1 MNRRQPYVFG
11 FADTAL
17 AEAGGVPLD
26 ALHRD
31 AEAIAHCYAR
41 IAPLAKR
48 LKVTPPPPR
57 LAGFAYCHVSTLGAE
72 IIHAEGSEPNVV
84 PLLKRP
90 EDIDTLE
97 EPDDYL
103 ARGVTPMRLAVLE
116 RLRMLYPNA
125 ARSIGHLYEGPVT
138 TAALL
143 MGPGFFRLPYEDPAR
158 AHRLLLFCV
167 RSAVNYARAIRTVLG
182 EAIAPG
188 PVSIPDDFA
197 GIFAP
202 DTFAAFV
209 TPYWDRMYEALC
221 ATKRYLHSEL
231 LRPVHLPFLAALDI
245 AEFDPSADQYVTPE
259 LLRAQCPVPF
269 TGRIQSWHIADNS
282 PEELQALYRRIAACQ
297 PTRIS
302 FYMTFLHEE
311 DKIAAILDTARELAG
326 EE

>member
-1 MNRRQPYVFG
+1 MDRRQPYVFG

-26 ALHRD
+26 ALHYDVD
-31 AEAIAHCYAR
+31 AICHCYEQ
-41 IAPLAKR
+41 IAAPAQR
-48 LKVTPPPPR
+48 LKVAPPAPR

-72 IIHAEGSEPNVV
+72 ILFAEGSEPNVV

-90 EDIDTLE
+90 EDVDTLR
-97 EPDDYL
+97 EPADYL
-103 ARGVTPMRLAVLE
+103 ARGLAPARLAALE
-116 RLRMLYPNA
+116 RLRMRHPGA
-125 ARSIGHLYEGPVT
+125 VRSIGHLYEGPVT

-143 MGPGFFRLPYEDPAR
+143 MGPDFFRLPYEDPAR

-167 RSAVNYARAIRTVLG
+167 RSAVNYARAVRNVLG
-182 EAIAPG
+182 EKIAPG

-197 GIFAP
+197 GIFDP

-221 ATKRYLHSEL
+221 AAKRYLHSEL
-231 LRPVHLPFLAALDI
+231 LRPVHLPFLAALNI

-269 TGRIQSWHIADNS
+269 TGRIQSWHIGDNS

>member
-1 MNRRQPYVFG
+1 MDRRQPYVFG

-31 AEAIAHCYAR
+31 VEAICRCYEQ
-41 IAPLAKR
+41 IAPLARR
-48 LKVTPPPPR
+48 LNVAPPAPR
-57 LAGFAYCHVSTLGAE
+57 LAGFSYCHVSALGAE
-72 IIHAEGSEPNVV
+72 IIFAEGSEPNVI
-84 PLLKRP
+84 PLLKSP
-90 EDIDTLE
+90 EDIDALE

-103 ARGVTPMRLAVLE
+103 TRGVIPARLSVLE
-116 RLRMLYPNA
+116 RLRRRYPNA
-125 ARSIGHLYEGPVT
+125 VRSIGHPYEGPVT

-143 MGPGFFRLPYEDPAR
+143 MGPDFFRLPYEDPVR

-167 RSAVNYARAIRTVLG
+167 RSAVNYSRALRNILG
-182 EAIAPG
+182 ELIAPG

-209 TPYWDRMYEALC
+209 TPYWDRMYEALQS
-221 ATKRYLHSEL
+221 TKQYLHSEL
-231 LRPVHLPFLAALDI
+231 LRPAHLSFLAALDI

-269 TGRIQSWHIADNS
+269 TGRIQSWDIANRS
-282 PEELQALYRRIAACQ
+282 CEELQAMYRRIAACR

-311 DKIAAILDTARELAG
+311 DKIAAILETARELAG